1 MDQNFSQYTINPS
14 NQGLEMVH
22 FPVGIVIHETTLT
35 TSTILTIMSII
46 KKEPI
51 PEHFEDD
58 EKAGDFWDTHSAAD
72 YWDEMEETEMEFD
85 IQKRRFLVPIDDRVY
100 KLAKKQAKE
109 KDSTVEEIIN
119 NILDHSLTK
128 I

>member
-1 MDQNFSQYTINPS
+1 MN
-14 NQGLEMVH
+14 
-22 FPVGIVIHETTLT
+22 VIK
-35 TSTILTIMSII
+35 

-51 PEHFEDD
+51 PEHFEDE

-85 IQKRRFLVPIDDRVY
+85 IQKILVAIDDRVY

-119 NILDHSLTK
+119 NILDHNLTK